1 MKDFKEIVSKFQ
13 VEDTYVTARP
23 LGNGAINDT
32 YEIICEQDHYVL
44 QEINRT
50 VFKHPADVM
59 NNLFLVTEHLKQKI
73 LEEGGDPRR
82 ETLEY
87 IRTREGNTMLQT
99 EQKSYYR
106 MYRMIQN
113 AEAMERMKTVE
124 CAEHAAAAYGKFQ
137 KRLADFDS
145 SKLSATI
152 PRYHDTKYQLKKLLS
167 AIRADVCARAS
178 GCQQQIMFVLDRSE
192 QLGTII
198 DEMKSGQI
206 PWRVTHND
214 TKCSNILME
223 KETKQAVCVI
233 DLDTVMPGC
242 ALYDYGD
249 AIRSEASPAGTD
261 VTDDSPELNMD
272 MFEAYTKGYL
282 SEMRDSLSVREKEL
296 MVYSVWLMTMECGI
310 RYLTD
315 YLSGDVYFRHGDC
328 EKTNLKK
335 AVQQFCLVL
344 DIEEKKELMEEI
356 VRKYLS

>member
-13 VEDTYVTARP
+13 IEDTYVAARP
-23 LGNGAINDT
+23 LGHGEINDT
-32 YEIICEQDHYVL
+32 YEIICENDHYVL

-59 NNLFLVTEHLKQKI
+59 NNLFLVTEHLKKKI

-82 ETLEY
+82 ETLEF
-87 IRTREGNTMLQT
+87 IRTKEGNTMLQT

-113 AEAMERMKTVE
+113 VEAMERMKTLE
-124 CAEHAAAAYGKFQ
+124 CAEHAAAAYGRFQ
-137 KRLADFDS
+137 KRLEDFDS

-152 PRYHDTKYQLKKLLS
+152 PRYHDTKYRVKQLLS
-167 AIRADVCARAS
+167 AIRADVCGRAS
-178 GCQQQIMFVLDRSE
+178 GCRSQIMFVLERSE
-192 QLGTII
+192 KLGVII
-198 DEMKSGQI
+198 DEMKCGQI
-206 PWRVTHND
+206 PQRVTHND

-249 AIRSEASPAGTD
+249 AIRSGASPAGTD
-261 VTDDSPELNMD
+261 VTDDNAELNMD
-272 MFEAYTKGYL
+272 LFEAYTKGYL
-282 SEMRDSLSVREKEL
+282 SEMKDSLSVREKEL

-315 YLSGDVYFRHGDC
+315 YLSGDVYFSHGDC
-328 EKTNLKK
+328 ETANLKK
-335 AVQQFCLVL
+335 AVQQFYLVL
-344 DIEEKKELMEEI
+344 DIEEKEEQMEEI
-356 VRKYLS
+356 VRRYLS